1 MAGLLLGTS
10 EYTYP
15 CIVSKRERFFDF
27 ATNINVGKSPTFI
40 IKNSYPSYGVEGL
53 RITYG

>member
-27 ATNINVGKSPTFI
+27 ATNINVGKSPTLI